1 MSKSSDVTVTCALA
15 DAIINAEIEEKDV
28 NIDFIIIG
36 YVLLAGLPDFSKRR
50 KNDYESIVRY
60 VLTSTKIHKIFPN

>member
-1 MSKSSDVTVTCALA
+1 
-15 DAIINAEIEEKDV
+15 
-28 NIDFIIIG
+28 G
-36 YVLLAGLPDFSKRR
+36 YLLLAGLPDFSKRR